1 MEKTR
6 LERRPEARAFMV
18 DTLLQHVQDG
28 RIRVPD
34 FQRPLK
40 WRATHVL
47 DLFDSVYR
55 GFPVGDLLLFKGPA
69 EPASLHFGPLR
80 IDAPRM
86 TDAYFVVD
94 GQQRLTALAAAM
106 LHPDRHPRG
115 DIHSVWFDLEAEQF
129 VHLRAA
135 EPPPHWIPVNVVAD
149 SFKLLTWLNEW
160 PFRSTRPDL
169 VQGAIA
175 LGKALREYQ
184 VPSYIV
190 ESTSQEVMRLIFT
203 RVNTSGVPMRES
215 EVFEALFGGQKPRP
229 IESACNRLQAE
240 TGFGK
245 ITTDL
250 FIHCLKAVEGI
261 DLRQNFI
268 RRGGAVDS
276 VHPEAVERTETA
288 LRHAIGFLADDVG
301 IPHRRLLPYPLSLIV
316 LTRFFHLHPRPH
328 PRTRTL
334 LSRWVWRGAL
344 SKVHAEA
351 ALENIQKLQSDI
363 DESEFDSVDR
373 LLERLPLVFNL
384 GFALSSTPWSV
395 GSVEMRLCALAL
407 LHLGPR
413 DPESGERFRLDE
425 IRTWLDER
433 DLEQVFI
440 PIYPGA
446 QYVVERYLL
455 PNEEKFHAFKSA
467 SVEVLRSHALDEHA
481 VKSLDLESPHTLID
495 RRNDILDEW
504 LNQFFSERI
513 ASDDGDRPPIA
524 ELLRRVDAQ
533 VTSP

>member
-1 MEKTR
+1 
-6 LERRPEARAFMV
+6 MV
-18 DTLLQHVQDG
+18 DALLQHVRDG

-40 WRATHVL
+40 WRAKHVL

-55 GFPVGDLLLFKGPA
+55 GFPIGDLLLFKGPA

-80 IDAPRM
+80 IGAPRM

-106 LHPDRHPRG
+106 LHPDLHPRG
-115 DIHSVWFDLEAEQF
+115 DIHAIWFDLEAEQF
-129 VHLRAA
+129 VSLQIA
-135 EPPPHWIPVNVVAD
+135 EPPPHWIPVNVVGD
-149 SFKLLTWLNEW
+149 SFTLLNWLNAW
-160 PFRSTRPDL
+160 PFRSSRPDL

-203 RVNTSGVPMRES
+203 RVNTSGVPMQES

-229 IESACNRLQAE
+229 IESACNRLQSE
-240 TGFGK
+240 TGFGR
-245 ITTDL
+245 IAEDW
-250 FIHCLKAVEGI
+250 FIYCLKAVEEI

-268 RRGGAVDS
+268 QREGAMEG

-288 LRHAIGFLADDVG
+288 LRHAIGFLADDAG
-301 IPHRRLLPYPLSLIV
+301 IPHVRLLPYPLSLIV

-328 PRTRTL
+328 PRTRAL
-334 LSRWVWRGAL
+334 LVRWVWRGAL
-344 SKVHAEA
+344 SKVHADA
-351 ALENIQKLQSDI
+351 SLENIQGLQSDI
-363 DESEFDSVDR
+363 DATEFDSVER
-373 LLERLPLVFNL
+373 LLARLPMVVRG
-384 GFALSSTPWSV
+384 GFPLASTPWSV

-413 DPESGERFRLDE
+413 DPETGERFRLDE
-425 IRTWLDER
+425 IRAWLDER
-433 DLEQVFI
+433 DFEQVFI
-440 PIYPGA
+440 PIYPSA
-446 QYVVERYLL
+446 QYVVERFLL
-455 PNEEKFHAFKSA
+455 PDKAKFQAFKSA
-467 SVEVLRSHALDEHA
+467 SAEVLQSHSLDEQA
-481 VKSLDLESPHTLID
+481 VKSLDLENPHIVFG
-495 RRNDILDEW
+495 RRLDLLDKW
-504 LNQFFSERI
+504 LKQFFSERI
-513 ASDDGDRPPIA
+513 ARGDSDRPPIT